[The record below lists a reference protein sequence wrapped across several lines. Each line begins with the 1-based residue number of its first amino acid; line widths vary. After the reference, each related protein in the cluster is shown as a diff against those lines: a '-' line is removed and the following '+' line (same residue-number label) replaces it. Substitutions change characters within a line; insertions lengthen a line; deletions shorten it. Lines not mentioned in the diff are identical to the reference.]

1 MKILHGE
8 AGSADKQWVSV
19 SVARAVLPTL
29 LKGVERENRWN
40 EMKQDIS
47 SVHFQ
52 DVR

>member
-1 MKILHGE
+1 MKVLHGA
-8 AGSADKQWVSV
+8 AGSADKQWV

-29 LKGVERENRWN
+29 LKRVERENRWN

>member
-1 MKILHGE
+1 MKVLHGE
-8 AGSADKQWVSV
+8 AGSADRQWV

-29 LKGVERENRWN
+29 LKGVERENIWN
-40 EMKQDIS
+40 ADELDIS